1 MCTCTLI
8 YVPSCIHVHV
18 PSCIHTCTYIH
29 SLFHW
34 SIVYT
39 YIGANDKILKVS
51 LSYSQ
56 VIYPWTGWLSVTL
69 SVVNE
74 GSGFNGE
81 DTGQISLTMLTLTV
95 SY

>member
-1 MCTCTLI
+1 MYLHVSI
-8 YVPSCIHVHV
+8 YPL
-18 PSCIHTCTYIH
+18 TH
-29 SLFHW
+29 SPFNS
-34 SIVYT
+34 SI
-39 YIGANDKILKVS
+39 ANKSANGKMLEVS

-56 VIYPWTGWLSVTL
+56 VICPWTGWLSVTL

-81 DTGQISLTMLTLTV
+81 ATGQISLTISTSTV

>member
-1 MCTCTLI
+1 MGTTG
-8 YVPSCIHVHV
+8 YKVSQP
-18 PSCIHTCTYIH
+18 
-29 SLFHW
+29 
-34 SIVYT
+34 
-39 YIGANDKILKVS
+39 YIGTNDKMLKVS

-74 GSGFNGE
+74 RSGFNGE
-81 DTGQISLTMLTLTV
+81 ATGQISLTISTLTV

>member
-1 MCTCTLI
+1 MLE
-8 YVPSCIHVHV
+8 
-18 PSCIHTCTYIH
+18 
-29 SLFHW
+29 
-34 SIVYT
+34 
-39 YIGANDKILKVS
+39 VS

-56 VIYPWTGWLSVTL
+56 VIWPWTGWLSVTL

-81 DTGQISLTMLTLTV
+81 TAGQISLTISTPTV

>member
-1 MCTCTLI
+1 MLE
-8 YVPSCIHVHV
+8 
-18 PSCIHTCTYIH
+18 
-29 SLFHW
+29 
-34 SIVYT
+34 
-39 YIGANDKILKVS
+39 VS

-56 VIYPWTGWLSVTL
+56 VIWPWTGWLSVTL

-81 DTGQISLTMLTLTV
+81 AAGQISLTISTPTV